1 VPKRAGA
8 FAFVLH
14 SHLPY
19 CRRAGRWP
27 HGEEWLHEA
36 ASETYLPLL
45 EGLNRLRNEG
55 TKYQLT
61 IGITP
66 VLCEQLADRDVRDNL
81 ADFMEDKEQR
91 ARSDVGRFER
101 EGDGRRAEGAAWYL
115 EHFISLRSLYESMD
129 RDIVGGFKRLQ
140 DDGCIEIATSAATH
154 GYLPLMERDSTI
166 HGQLAV
172 GVQSYKRHFGRD
184 PRSCWL
190 PECAYRPAYERVVG
204 DQRYVKPG
212 IESFLSELG
221 LRLFF
226 AETHTVEGGAPV
238 GKAVGDAVGPYGSVP
253 RRYVVPIPNYD
264 SPSHRTTYLPYWV
277 SKPEV
282 AVLGRNNRTG
292 LQVWSA
298 SHGYPGEADYRE
310 FHKRDGVSGLQ
321 YWRVT
326 GPEVD
331 LGNKDVW
338 NPSWAR
344 DRVAGHADHFAHL
357 VESLLSEFHATSGKT
372 GIISAAYDT
381 ELFGHW
387 WFEGVDWLISVLRK
401 LSGSPNVETCTAGQ
415 FVAAHSP
422 EEVLALPESSWGQAG
437 NHFVWLNADTEWM
450 WPVIHAAERRM
461 ERLVELHPDA
471 GGQLLVVLS
480 QCARELLL
488 LESSDW
494 PFLVTTGQAREYAIQ
509 RFDDHVERF
518 RRLAEVAEGGQPTSD
533 DIALTN
539 EWWELDK
546 LFPSIDYRVFSR
558 RDLVWD

>member
-1 VPKRAGA
+1 
-8 FAFVLH
+8 
-14 SHLPY
+14 
-19 CRRAGRWP
+19 
-27 HGEEWLHEA
+27 
-36 ASETYLPLL
+36 
-45 EGLNRLRNEG
+45 
-55 TKYQLT
+55 
-61 IGITP
+61 
-66 VLCEQLADRDVRDNL
+66 
-81 ADFMEDKEQR
+81 
-91 ARSDVGRFER
+91 
-101 EGDGRRAEGAAWYL
+101 
-115 EHFISLRSLYESMD
+115 
-129 RDIVGGFKRLQ
+129 
-140 DDGCIEIATSAATH
+140 
-154 GYLPLMERDSTI
+154 
-166 HGQLAV
+166 
-172 GVQSYKRHFGRD
+172 
-184 PRSCWL
+184 
-190 PECAYRPAYERVVG
+190 
-204 DQRYVKPG
+204 
-212 IESFLSELG
+212 
-221 LRLFF
+221 
-226 AETHTVEGGAPV
+226 
-238 GKAVGDAVGPYGSVP
+238 
-253 RRYVVPIPNYD
+253 
-264 SPSHRTTYLPYWV
+264 
-277 SKPEV
+277 
-282 AVLGRNNRTG
+282 VLGRNNRTG

-518 RRLAEVAEGGQPTSD
+518 RRLAEVAEGGRPTSE

-546 LFPSIDYRVFSR
+546 LFPTIDYRVFSR